1 MIVTHFPDIP
11 RIYTALAES
20 LACLLVCLPLIR
32 EMDWLQRLKRIPTV
46 ILGQLLLQLL
56 AGQLPLFFWT
66 IGMAINVAWM
76 FCSIRILGVTHKK
89 TAPYLTAK
97 AFISAELAAS
107 ISWHLYCL
115 FILGT
120 KADSMVSQVATMV
133 FISSLVFLVL
143 YSQESKLDL
152 VDREKSIENRDVWV
166 AAFTSLTIF
175 VLSNIGF
182 IFTGTQP
189 FQDSTS
195 IFILRT
201 TVNLSGIF
209 LLYAQE
215 SQQYDRYLRDE
226 LSSINSIFQLQY
238 KQYQAYR
245 ENSELISRKVHDLK
259 HQLYIIRQE
268 ADKEKQKQYLDEMTL
283 AIHNFEA
290 KIETGNP
297 ILDTILTQKNHYC
310 LQNGINLTC
319 IVQGEL
325 LNFMDVMDIS
335 ALFGNAIDNAIE
347 AVEKI
352 TDPEKRLITLK
363 VSQHSQFIM
372 IRLDNYD
379 TSDLDLYSTDFP
391 RTSKS
396 DKDYHGFGL
405 KSMEFVVKKYNGNL
419 LLNKEN
425 NWVQLKILLPQA
437 N

>member
-11 RIYTALAES
+11 RLYTALAES
-20 LACLLVCLPLIR
+20 LACLLVCLPLIHQ
-32 EMDWLQRLKRIPTV
+32 MTWGQRLKKIPLV
-46 ILGQLLLQLL
+46 LVGQISLQFF

-66 IGMAINVAWM
+66 VGMALNVTWM
-76 FCSIRILGVTHKK
+76 FASIHILGVTHRKM
-89 TAPYLTAK
+89 TPYLTAK

-107 ISWHLYCL
+107 ISWHIYCL
-115 FILGT
+115 FILGRPF
-120 KADSMVSQVATMV
+120 DSLFSQIMAMLWMAGFV
-133 FISSLVFLVL
+133 FVIL
-143 YSQESKLDL
+143 YYQESKLDL
-152 VDREKSIENRDVWV
+152 TDLEKSIENRDVWV
-166 AAFTSLTIF
+166 AAFTSLAIF

-209 LLYAQE
+209 LLYTQE
-215 SQQYDRYLRDE
+215 SQQYDRYLREE

-268 ADKEKQKQYLDEMTL
+268 ADKDKQKLYLDEMTL

-325 LNFMDVMDIS
+325 LHFMDAMDIS

-352 TDPEKRLITLK
+352 TEAEKRLITLK

-379 TSDLDLYSTDFP
+379 MSNLDLPNSGFP
-391 RTSKS
+391 TTSKTN
-396 DKDYHGFGL
+396 KDYHGFGL

-419 LLNKEN
+419 TLTKED
-425 NWVQLKILLPQA
+425 NWVQLKILLPQVH
-437 N
+437 